1 MVSYSYLALVLL
13 FRQKIYKFCI
23 FSPLKHDNVD
33 NLSPLFISRK
43 IMSMKMSWLLYSA
56 MKRYHDQGNLWEKNS
71 IGSLFIVIEGYFIFI
86 FVGNML
92 AGREASMRLGALES
106 YPQEAAGREGMRGEA
121 GSSLGFWNLKALP
134 LWHTSS
140 TMVLPPSHL
149 QAVLL
154 RGDQAFS
161 FMSNVWTNL
170 RIPQK
175 SLCYFSKKMKK

>member
-1 MVSYSYLALVLL
+1 
-13 FRQKIYKFCI
+13 
-23 FSPLKHDNVD
+23 
-33 NLSPLFISRK
+33 
-43 IMSMKMSWLLYSA
+43 MSMKMSWLLYSA

-92 AGREASMRLGALES
+92 AGREASMRLRALES
-106 YPQEAAGREGMRGEA
+106 YSQAAAGREGVRGEA
-121 GSSLGFWNLKALP
+121 GSSLGFWNLKAHP

-149 QAVLL
+149 QVVLL
-154 RGDQAFS
+154 MGDQAFS

-175 SLCYFSKKMKK
+175 SLCYFSKKNEEIMVYVKISHAESWRNALPQDLGSVTNQHIHGEL